1 MPQPAD
7 ISAATPTAIPI
18 EIRRICCIGA
28 GYVGGPTMAVI
39 ADRCPDLQVTVVDLN
54 EQRIAAW
61 NDADLSKL
69 PVYEPGL
76 DAVVGRA
83 RGRNLTF
90 STAVDEAIAPADMVF
105 ISVNTPTKTK
115 GLGAGQAS
123 DLRWVEACAR
133 QVAKVATGHTIVV
146 EKSTL
151 PVRTAQAIKEILAA
165 AQAEGASGRSFAVL
179 SNPEFLAEGTAI
191 SDLEGPDRVLIGGE
205 DAAAIDA
212 LASVYAHWVPQ
223 DKILRTNL
231 WSSEL
236 SKLTANAFLAQRIS
250 SINSIAAFC
259 EATGADVREVAR
271 AIGTDSRIGPKF
283 LQAGPGFGGSC
294 FQKDILNLV
303 YLCRHFGLPEVA
315 DYWESV
321 VALNTWQQHRI
332 SRLVVQKLFGT
343 VTGKRLAVLGF
354 AFKADTNDTRE
365 APAICIC
372 RDLLEEGAQLAIH
385 DPKVESGQIAR
396 DLQQEA
402 SAVPDPKAGPS
413 RAALSGE
420 GTWWKGADVAD
431 TVAGAD
437 AVLILTEWQYYRQLD
452 WSTLAPLMR
461 QPAWIFDARSVVDP
475 AAVAAVGLQ
484 LWRVGDGGDL
494 ISG

>member
-1 MPQPAD
+1 MT
-7 ISAATPTAIPI
+7 ATS
-18 EIRRICCIGA
+18 IRSICCIGA

-39 ADRCPDLQVTVVDLN
+39 ADRCPDVQVTVVDIN
-54 EQRIAAW
+54 QARIDAW
-61 NDADLSKL
+61 NDEDLSRL

-83 RGRNLTF
+83 RGRNLHF
-90 STAVDEAIAPADMVF
+90 STAVEEAIAAADMVF

-133 QVAKVATGHTIVV
+133 TVARAAKGHTIVV

-151 PVRTAQAIKEILAA
+151 PVRTAEAVKAILSAA
-165 AQAEGASGRSFAVL
+165 STEGGERSFSVL

-191 SDLEGPDRVLIGGE
+191 PDLESPDRVLIGGE
-205 DAAAIDA
+205 HPEAIDA
-212 LASVYAHWVPQ
+212 LAQVYGQWVPQ
-223 DKILRTNL
+223 ERILRTNL

-250 SINSIAAFC
+250 SINSIAALC
-259 EATGADVREVAR
+259 EATGADVREVGR

-283 LQAGPGFGGSC
+283 LNAGPGFGGSC

-321 VALNTWQQHRI
+321 VNLNTWQQHRI
-332 SRLVVQKLFGT
+332 ARIVVQKLFGT
-343 VTGKRLAVLGF
+343 VTGKRLAILGF

-365 APAICIC
+365 APAIRIA

-385 DPKVESGQIAR
+385 DPKVEPEQIER
-396 DLQQEA
+396 DLNLPASEA
-402 SAVPDPKAGPS
+402 PDAEAGPT

-420 GTWWKGADVAD
+420 GTWWSSAEVAD
-431 TVAGAD
+431 AVAGAD
-437 AVLILTEWQYYRQLD
+437 AVLILTEWKHYRQLNWD
-452 WSTLAPLMR
+452 QLAPLMR
-461 QPAWIFDARSVVDP
+461 KPAWVFDARAVVDP
-475 AAVAAVGLQ
+475 AAVAASGLK
-484 LWRVGDGGDL
+484 LWRVGDGDA
-494 ISG
+494 

>member
-1 MPQPAD
+1 MNVPQ
-7 ISAATPTAIPI
+7 
-18 EIRRICCIGA
+18 IRNICCIGA

-39 ADRCPDLQVTVVDLN
+39 ADRCPNIQVNVVDLN
-54 EQRIAAW
+54 EARIAAW
-61 NDADLSKL
+61 NDPDLSKL

-76 DAVVGRA
+76 DVVVARA
-83 RGRNLTF
+83 RGRNLYF
-90 STAVDEAIAPADMVF
+90 STEVDVAIAGADMVF
-105 ISVNTPTKTK
+105 ISVNTPTKAK

-133 QVAKVATGHTIVV
+133 QVAQCAKGHTIVV

-151 PVRTAQAIKEILAA
+151 PVRTAEAVDLILKA
-165 AQAEGASGRSFAVL
+165 AQRQVVDGEPPISFAVL

-191 SDLEGPDRVLIGGE
+191 RDLESPDRVLIGGE
-205 DAAAIDA
+205 NADAIQA
-212 LASVYAHWVPQ
+212 LVEVYRQWVPHE
-223 DKILRTNL
+223 KILLTNL

-250 SINSIAAFC
+250 SINSLAALC
-259 EATGADVREVAR
+259 EVTGADVREVAR
-271 AIGTDSRIGPKF
+271 AIGSDSRIGSKF

-315 DYWESV
+315 DYWENV

-343 VTGKRLAVLGF
+343 VTGKRLALLGF

-365 APAICIC
+365 APAIRIAN
-372 RDLLEEGAQLAIH
+372 DLLEEGAQLAIY
-385 DPKVESGQIAR
+385 DPKVDSEQIAR
-396 DLQQEA
+396 DLQLLA
-402 SAVPDPKAGPS
+402 SSPPDAQAGPT

-420 GTWWKGADVAD
+420 GTWWTCSNVAAA
-431 TVAGAD
+431 VAGAD
-437 AVLILTEWQYYRQLD
+437 AVLILTEWQQFRQLD
-452 WSTLAPLMR
+452 WAALAPLMR
-461 QPAWIFDARSVVDP
+461 RPAWVFDARAVVDP
-475 AAVAAVGLQ
+475 DAVRASGLM
-484 LWRVGDGGDL
+484 LWRVGDG
-494 ISG
+494 SV